1 LSAPSPLDA
10 RRLRPIGLL
19 IAAACVVPAVLD
31 GWQSYL
37 QARLEGSAHVPWP
50 SVAFQFGEWII
61 LGGLTALVYVL
72 AVRYPL
78 RPPGLGRKLA
88 VHAAGALALCV
99 GWASCG
105 VALRAALG
113 ILPPQVTVSRHAASW
128 LLTSLPWS
136 VFMYFTVLGCVLA
149 FAYALEAQ
157 EREAHAARLSAQV
170 AEARLDALRMQLNPH
185 FLFNSLN
192 AVAVLV
198 RDGRGEDAA
207 RVVEQLSDILR
218 HLLSQGG
225 GAEVPLE
232 EELALLRRY
241 LAIEQVR
248 FSDRLEV
255 RWRIAEAAREG
266 LVPSFLMQPVVENA
280 LRHGVAATSAASTLD
295 ILAEVREGMLVLEV
309 GNDAPE
315 ASRRALTRGPG
326 VGVANTRERLT
337 ALYGPEASLTLS
349 EDAGRVAATVRLPYR
364 RAAAGTGAGAAT
376 A

>member
-1 LSAPSPLDA
+1 
-10 RRLRPIGLL
+10 
-19 IAAACVVPAVLD
+19 
-31 GWQSYL
+31 
-37 QARLEGSAHVPWP
+37 
-50 SVAFQFGEWII
+50 
-61 LGGLTALVYVL
+61 
-72 AVRYPL
+72 
-78 RPPGLGRKLA
+78 
-88 VHAAGALALCV
+88 
-99 GWASCG
+99 
-105 VALRAALG
+105 
-113 ILPPQVTVSRHAASW
+113 
-128 LLTSLPWS
+128 
-136 VFMYFTVLGCVLA
+136 
-149 FAYALEAQ
+149 
-157 EREAHAARLSAQV
+157 
-170 AEARLDALRMQLNPH
+170 
-185 FLFNSLN
+185 
-192 AVAVLV
+192 
-198 RDGRGEDAA
+198 
-207 RVVEQLSDILR
+207 VVEQLSDILR

-326 VGVANTRERLT
+326 VGVANTRERLA